1 MTVTQQ
7 SIDGAPALRLERRLD
22 HSIERVWRAVTDPQ
36 ELARWFVVDEVPWTP
51 HEDEEFEAGGETGR
65 ITELDPPRHL
75 AWTWG
80 RERYS
85 FELSAEND
93 DTTTLVFTHVFNPEL
108 GPGYQHA
115 AGWEAYFDRL
125 EAHLGGG
132 FLSEED
138 AHKGMDERLASYRE
152 RFATA

>member
-22 HSIERVWRAVTDPQ
+22 HSIERVWRAVTEPQ

-51 HEDEEFEAGGETGR
+51 RKNEEFEAAGETGR

-85 FELSAEND
+85 FELTAATP

-138 AHKGMDERLASYRE
+138 AHEGMDERLASYRE

>member
-22 HSIERVWRAVTDPQ
+22 HSIERVWRAVTEPQ

-51 HEDEEFEAGGETGR
+51 RKNEEFEAAGETGR

-138 AHKGMDERLASYRE
+138 AHEGMDERLASYRE

>member
-22 HSIERVWRAVTDPQ
+22 HSIERVWRAVTEPQ

-51 HEDEEFEAGGETGR
+51 RKNEEFEAAGETGR

-85 FELSAEND
+85 FELSAENG

-138 AHKGMDERLASYRE
+138 AHEGMDERLASYRE